1 MATLAH
7 INSKYKVYSNGSGF
21 EGGIGASTVLYK
33 GPNVVKTPR
42 YYLSTDECHTVYEA
56 EGVGVYM
63 GLHLL
68 TSLGG
73 RISGAAIL
81 GTDSQALVK
90 ATENQRP
97 HVGHCI
103 LDEIHNA
110 AEKLHMKQD
119 ELTNRQERS
128 QRIWEGR

>member
-1 MATLAH
+1 MPSFDRYICDTKDDAFTMATLAH
-7 INSKYKVYSNGSGF
+7 INSKYMVYSDGLGLK
-21 EGGIGASTVLYK
+21 GGIGTSAVLYK
-33 GPNVVKTPR
+33 GPNVVKTLR
-42 YYLSTDECHTVYEA
+42 YYLGTDNCHTVYEA

-90 ATENQRP
+90 AKTSA
-97 HVGHCI
+97 HVRG
-103 LDEIHNA
+103 
-110 AEKLHMKQD
+110 
-119 ELTNRQERS
+119 TTS
-128 QRIWEGR
+128 

>member
-7 INSKYKVYSNGSGF
+7 INSKYMVYSDGLGLK
-21 EGGIGASTVLYK
+21 GGIGTSAVLYK
-33 GPNVVKTPR
+33 GPNVVKTLR
-42 YYLSTDECHTVYEA
+42 YYLGTDNCHTVYEA

-90 ATENQRP
+90 AKTSA
-97 HVGHCI
+97 HVRG
-103 LDEIHNA
+103 
-110 AEKLHMKQD
+110 
-119 ELTNRQERS
+119 TTS
-128 QRIWEGR
+128 